1 MKSRRMFAGFFFYDP
16 RRPDFF
22 DVACGFTPCC
32 GMGGGGCTFGTFG
45 SVVRGTGRLV
55 AKSGI

>member
-1 MKSRRMFAGFFFYDP
+1 MIAGFFVYEP

-32 GMGGGGCTFGTFG
+32 GIGGGGCTFGTLV
-45 SVVRGTGRLV
+45 SAVSGTARLV
-55 AKSGI
+55 EKSGMLG